1 MGYNGSPTASLS
13 RTAVGAPA
21 AKNSPVIDPGF
32 WGGRRVLITGHTG
45 FKGAWL
51 ALWLH
56 ALGAEVH
63 GFAAPSPTTPSLFA
77 LTRLDELVS
86 SRTGDIRDLDAV
98 EAAVAESRPEVVFH
112 LAAQALV
119 RTSLA
124 DPVGTFS
131 TNVLGIANLLEGLR
145 RHGDDVRAVVC
156 VTSDKCYVNREWDWG
171 YRETDALGG
180 LDPYSSS
187 KACQELVAAS
197 YRDSLLDGR
206 VAVATA
212 RAGNVIGGGDWAE
225 HRLVPDVMQAAVEG
239 RTVTVRNPDSVRP
252 WQHVLNPLSGYVR
265 LAERLVEEGRAFAE
279 AWNFSP
285 SVDEARS
292 VSWLVERLRSRW
304 PGELAADVAP
314 PANDEHEAR
323 LVKLDASKARER
335 LGWVP
340 LWSLE
345 RGVDAIVEWYD
356 AYRDGRD
363 LRAVT
368 LSQIEEFGR

>member
-1 MGYNGSPTASLS
+1 
-13 RTAVGAPA
+13 
-21 AKNSPVIDPGF
+21 VIDAGF
-32 WGGRRVLITGHTG
+32 WRGRRVLVTGHTG
-45 FKGAWL
+45 FKGSWL
-51 ALWLH
+51 ALWLQ

-63 GFAAPSPTTPSLFA
+63 GFAAPPPTTPSLFA
-77 LTRLDELVS
+77 LTRLDELVPS
-86 SRTGDIRDLDAV
+86 LTGDIRDLGAV
-98 EAAVAESRPEVVFH
+98 ESAVAAARPEVVFH

-119 RTSLA
+119 RNSLA
-124 DPVGTFS
+124 DPVETFS
-131 TNVLGIANLLEGLR
+131 TNVLGTVNLLEALR
-145 RHGDDVRAVVC
+145 TQREGVRAVVC
-156 VTSDKCYVNREWDWG
+156 VTSDKCYLNREWIWG

-197 YRDSLLDGR
+197 YRDSLLDAK

-225 HRLVPDVMQAAVEG
+225 HRLVPDVMQAAIEG

-265 LAERLVEEGRAFAE
+265 LAERLVAEGRAFAE

-285 SVDEARS
+285 PVDESRS
-292 VSWLVERLRSRW
+292 VSWLVERLRRSW
-304 PGELAADVAP
+304 PGELSAEVAP
-314 PANDEHEAR
+314 PASDEHEAR
-323 LVKLDASKARER
+323 LVKLDATKARER
-335 LGWVP
+335 LDWFP
-340 LWSLE
+340 MWSLE

-356 AYRDGRD
+356 AYRGNRD

-368 LSQIEEFGR
+368 LAQIEAFGR

>member
-1 MGYNGSPTASLS
+1 
-13 RTAVGAPA
+13 
-21 AKNSPVIDPGF
+21 
-32 WGGRRVLITGHTG
+32 VLVTGHTG
-45 FKGAWL
+45 FKGSWL

-63 GFAAPSPTTPSLFA
+63 GFAARAPTTPSHFE
-77 LTRLDELVS
+77 LTRLDELVPS
-86 SRTGDIRDLDAV
+86 LSGDIRDLGAV
-98 EAAVAESRPEVVFH
+98 EGAVAESRPEVVFH

-124 DPVGTFS
+124 DPVATFS
-131 TNVLGIANLLEGLR
+131 TNVLGTVNVLEALR
-145 RHGDDVRAVVC
+145 KQRGVRAVVC

-171 YRETDALGG
+171 YRETDELGG

-187 KACQELVAAS
+187 KACQELIAAS
-197 YRDSLLDGR
+197 YRDSLLDGE

-212 RAGNVIGGGDWAE
+212 RAGNVIGGGDWAA
-225 HRLVPDVMQAAVEG
+225 HRLVPDVMRAVIEG

-285 SVDEARS
+285 AVDEARS
-292 VSWLVERLRSRW
+292 VSWLVERLRGSW
-304 PGELAADVAP
+304 PGDLSVDVAP
-314 PANDEHEAR
+314 PAHDEHEAR

-345 RGVDAIVEWYD
+345 RSVDAIVEWYA

-363 LRAVT
+363 VRAVT

>member
-1 MGYNGSPTASLS
+1 
-13 RTAVGAPA
+13 
-21 AKNSPVIDPGF
+21 VIDADF
-32 WGGRRVLITGHTG
+32 WRGRRVLITGLTG
-45 FKGAWL
+45 FKGSWL

-63 GFAAPSPTTPSLFA
+63 GFAAQPPTTPSLFA
-77 LTRLDELVS
+77 LTRLDELVPS
-86 SRTGDIRDLDAV
+86 LTGDVRELGAV
-98 EAAVAESRPEVVFH
+98 QAAIGESRPEVVFH

-119 RTSLA
+119 KNSLA

-131 TNVLGIANLLEGLR
+131 TNVLGAVNVLEAVRTRG
-145 RHGDDVRAVVC
+145 HHVRAVVC

-171 YRETDALGG
+171 YRETDELGG
-180 LDPYSSS
+180 LDPYSAS

-197 YRDSLLDGR
+197 YRDSLLDDA
-206 VAVATA
+206 VAVATT

-225 HRLVPDVMQAAVEG
+225 HRLVPDVMLAAVQG

-252 WQHVLNPLSGYVR
+252 WQHVLNPLSGYLL
-265 LAERLVEEGRAFAE
+265 LAERLVREGRAFAE

-285 SVDEARS
+285 AVEEARS
-292 VSWLVERLRSRW
+292 VSWLVERLRSSW
-304 PGELAADVAP
+304 PGELSAEVAP

-323 LVKLDASKARER
+323 LVKLDATKARER
-335 LGWVP
+335 LGWLP

-356 AYRDGRD
+356 GYRAGSDV
-363 LRAVT
+363 RAVT
-368 LSQIEEFGR
+368 LRQIEAFGR

>member
-1 MGYNGSPTASLS
+1 M
-13 RTAVGAPA
+13 
-21 AKNSPVIDPGF
+21 IDPGF
-32 WGGRRVLITGHTG
+32 WRGRRTLITGHTG
-45 FKGAWL
+45 FKGSWL

-63 GFAAPSPTTPSLFA
+63 GFAAQPPTTPSLFA
-77 LTRLDELVS
+77 LTGLDELVPS
-86 SRTGDIRDLDAV
+86 MIGDVRELDAV
-98 EAAVAESRPEVVFH
+98 EAAMGEAKPEVVFH

-119 RTSLA
+119 RSSLA
-124 DPVGTFS
+124 DPADTFS
-131 TNVLGIANLLEGLR
+131 TNVLGAVNVLEAVRKR
-145 RHGDDVRAVVC
+145 RDVRAVVC
-156 VTSDKCYVNREWDWG
+156 VTSDKCYVNREWVWG
-171 YRETDALGG
+171 YRETDELGG

-187 KACQELVAAS
+187 KACQELVTAS
-197 YRDSLLDGR
+197 YRDSLLDGE

-225 HRLVPDVMQAAVEG
+225 HRLVPDVMQAAIQG

-252 WQHVLNPLSGYVR
+252 WQHVLNPLSGYLR
-265 LAERLVEEGRAFAE
+265 LAQRLVEDGRAFAE

-285 SVDEARS
+285 AVDEARS
-292 VSWLVERLRSRW
+292 VSWLVERLRHSW
-304 PGELAADVAP
+304 PGELSAEVTP
-314 PANDEHEAR
+314 PTNDEHEAR
-323 LVKLDASKARER
+323 LVTLDSSKARER

-356 AYRDGRD
+356 AYGDGRD

-368 LSQIEEFGR
+368 LRQIEAFGR

>member
-1 MGYNGSPTASLS
+1 MID
-13 RTAVGAPA
+13 A
-21 AKNSPVIDPGF
+21 AF
-32 WGGRRVLITGHTG
+32 WRGRRVLITGHTG
-45 FKGAWL
+45 FKGSWL

-56 ALGAEVH
+56 ALGAKVH
-63 GFAAPSPTTPSLFA
+63 GFAAEPPTTPSLFA
-77 LTRLDELVS
+77 LSGLDELAP
-86 SRTGDIRDLDAV
+86 SRRGDIRELEAV
-98 EAAVAESRPEVVFH
+98 KAAVAEARPEVVFH

-119 RTSLA
+119 RNSLA
-124 DPVGTFS
+124 DPVETFS
-131 TNVLGIANLLEGLR
+131 TNVLGVVNLLEAVRERG
-145 RHGDDVRAVVC
+145 HDVRAVVC
-156 VTSDKCYVNREWDWG
+156 VTSDKCYVNREWVWG
-171 YRETDALGG
+171 YRESDELGG

-197 YRDSLLDGR
+197 YRDSLLDSR

-225 HRLVPDVMQAAVEG
+225 HRLVPDVMNAAIEG

-265 LAERLVEEGRAFAE
+265 LAERLVEDGGPFAE

-285 SVDEARS
+285 AVDEAQS
-292 VSWLVERLRSRW
+292 VSWLVEHLRRSW
-304 PGELAADVAP
+304 PGELLADMAQPV
-314 PANDEHEAR
+314 NDEHEAR
-323 LVKLDASKARER
+323 LVKLDPSKARER

-356 AYRDGRD
+356 AYRAGRD
-363 LRAVT
+363 IRAVT
-368 LSQIEEFGR
+368 LGQIEAFGR

>member
-1 MGYNGSPTASLS
+1 
-13 RTAVGAPA
+13 
-21 AKNSPVIDPGF
+21 VIDAGF
-32 WGGRRVLITGHTG
+32 WRGRRVLVTGHTG
-45 FKGAWL
+45 FKGSWL

-56 ALGAEVH
+56 ALGAEIH
-63 GFAAPSPTTPSLFA
+63 GFGAPSPTTPSLFA
-77 LTRLDELVS
+77 LTRLNEIVPSLS
-86 SRTGDIRDLDAV
+86 GDIRELDAV
-98 EAAVAESRPEVVFH
+98 KGAVAESRPEVVFH

-119 RTSLA
+119 RNSLA

-131 TNVLGIANLLEGLR
+131 TNVLGTVNLLEALR
-145 RHGDDVRAVVC
+145 KRCHDVRAVVC

-180 LDPYSSS
+180 VDPYSSS
-187 KACQELVAAS
+187 KACQELVTAS
-197 YRDSLLDGR
+197 YRDSLLDGE

-225 HRLVPDVMQAAVEG
+225 HRLVPDVMRAAIEG

-285 SVDEARS
+285 PVDEARS
-292 VSWLVERLRSRW
+292 VSWVVERLRRGW
-304 PGELAADVAP
+304 QGELSIEVAP

-345 RGVDAIVEWYD
+345 RGVEAIVEWYD
-356 AYRDGRD
+356 AYRGGRD

-368 LSQIEEFGR
+368 LGQIEAFGR

>member
-1 MGYNGSPTASLS
+1 
-13 RTAVGAPA
+13 
-21 AKNSPVIDPGF
+21 VIDAGF
-32 WGGRRVLITGHTG
+32 WRGRRVLITGHTG
-45 FKGAWL
+45 FKGSWL

-63 GFAAPSPTTPSLFA
+63 GFAAQPPTTPSLFA
-77 LTRLDELVS
+77 LTGLDELVAS
-86 SRTGDIRDLDAV
+86 MIGDVRELDAV
-98 EAAVAESRPEVVFH
+98 EAAMGEARPEVVFH

-119 RTSLA
+119 RSSLA
-124 DPVGTFS
+124 DPAATFS
-131 TNVLGIANLLEGLR
+131 TNVLGAVNVLEAVR
-145 RHGDDVRAVVC
+145 RRRDVRAVVC
-156 VTSDKCYVNREWDWG
+156 VTSDKCYVNREWVWG
-171 YRETDALGG
+171 YRETDELGG

-197 YRDSLLDGR
+197 YRDSLLDGE

-225 HRLVPDVMQAAVEG
+225 HRLVPDVMQAAIEG

-265 LAERLVEEGRAFAE
+265 LAQRLVDEGRAFAE

-285 SVDEARS
+285 AVDEARS
-292 VSWLVERLRSRW
+292 VSWLVERLRRSW
-304 PGELAADVAP
+304 PGELSAEVAP
-314 PANDEHEAR
+314 PTNDEHEAR
-323 LVKLDASKARER
+323 LVTLDSSKARER

-356 AYRDGRD
+356 AYRGGRD

-368 LSQIEEFGR
+368 LKQIEAFGR